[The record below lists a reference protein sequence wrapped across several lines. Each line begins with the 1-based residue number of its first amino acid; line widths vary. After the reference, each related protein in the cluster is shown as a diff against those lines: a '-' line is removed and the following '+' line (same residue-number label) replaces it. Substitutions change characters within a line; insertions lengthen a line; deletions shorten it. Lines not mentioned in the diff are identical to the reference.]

1 MCVTLPCA
9 VMFLPLTGDW
19 WSGNMAT
26 ATIRRRTVLGVEGKL
41 K

>member
-1 MCVTLPCA
+1 
-9 VMFLPLTGDW
+9 MFLPLTGDW

-26 ATIRRRTVLGVEGKL
+26 VTNRRRVLGVEGKL